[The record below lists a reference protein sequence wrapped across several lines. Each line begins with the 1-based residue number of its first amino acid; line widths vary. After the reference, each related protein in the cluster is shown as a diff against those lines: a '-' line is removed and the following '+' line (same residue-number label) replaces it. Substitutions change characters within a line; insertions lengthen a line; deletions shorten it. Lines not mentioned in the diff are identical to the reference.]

1 MRSLY
6 AAIQQHRLLAAA
18 AAFVTICAARS
29 GSAASCASRRAQRA
43 AAGVFSLLPLR
54 PRARPRDRHIHQAS
68 LFFQTLVLVQT
79 VLVREQPLF
88 QSCDEHGMEFQPLG

>member
-1 MRSLY
+1 MTVIARRTVLTLQ
-6 AAIQQHRLLAAA
+6 AWGEPFHE
-18 AAFVTICAARS
+18 AARQFIKETR
-29 GSAASCASRRAQRA
+29 GHVV
-43 AAGVFSLLPLR
+43 AGLPMQHARLGKR
-54 PRARPRDRHIHQAS
+54 QVQPRARPRDRHIHQAS